1 MDKSEKLN
9 QKLSSIIKDKQVIGE
24 VINFFNSELD
34 SEILKYNDSFRNYFF
49 AKTFF
54 INNHFEVKY
63 SNSIFDVVK
72 YTAEQI
78 EGLPKKL
85 NSIIHEDDR
94 LRVENGLN
102 EVLNNSSKNNYSI
115 SYRVI
120 CENDEIIDLYE
131 TISAKR
137 NSNGQITE
145 YNSIFFDI
153 SEIEKAKKDL
163 INYSEEMISLNNK
176 KDKFISIVSHD
187 LKSPYTTLLGFSEI
201 LLNDKGLPD
210 EEKNEYIT
218 YIYNSSQHQL
228 NYIERLLD
236 WSRLRTGRT
245 AIEIQRLN
253 LKNIV
258 SVVVSKHT
266 GAAVRKNVEIIQ
278 NIPNDIYIKSDEKQI
293 GKAISNLLHNAIN
306 YSNPNSAVS
315 IYGSRF
321 KGDMV
326 EIVVK
331 DKGVGISDVDQDKLF
346 KLDEKYSTEGTE
358 GEQGS
363 GMGLI
368 LVKEIIDKLNGDV
381 WFYSQKNEGS
391 EFHISILEAQ
401 NIVLLV
407 DDDAKRLEDR
417 GKLISDSLPNYLL
430 LTAKNGYAALD
441 LIKDELPSI
450 IIVKNELSLLSG
462 EEIIKSVRQN
472 DKYFSVA
479 VFVLTNDVIENIEE
493 NYESFVI
500 NGIYPIDIENDKLIK
515 AIKQGL

>member
-1 MDKSEKLN
+1 MGKSEKFN
-9 QKLSSIIKDKQVIGE
+9 QKLSNIIKDKNVLNE
-24 VINFFNSELD
+24 VIQIFNSALN
-34 SEILKYNDSFRNYFF
+34 SEIVKFNESFKNYFF
-49 AKTFF
+49 AKTVY
-54 INNHFEVKY
+54 INNNYDVKY

-85 NSIIHEDDR
+85 NSILHEDDR
-94 LRVENGLN
+94 LRVENGFN
-102 EVLNNSSKNNYSI
+102 EMMDNSNKNSYSI

-120 CENDEIIDLYE
+120 CGDDEIIYLHE

-137 NSNGQITE
+137 NTNGKISE

-153 SEIEKAKKDL
+153 SEIEKEKKKL
-163 INYSEEMISLNNK
+163 INYSEEIIKINNK

-201 LLNDKGLPD
+201 LLNDNSLPD
-210 EEKNEYIT
+210 EEKREYIT

-228 NYIERLLD
+228 SYIEHLLD

-245 AIEIQRLN
+245 TIETQRLN
-253 LKNIV
+253 LKNII
-258 SVVVSKHT
+258 SVVVSKFT
-266 GAAVRKNVEIIQ
+266 GMAVRKNIEIVQ
-278 NIPNDIYIKSDEKQI
+278 NIANDIYIKSDEKQI
-293 GKAISNLLHNAIN
+293 SKAISNLIHNAIS
-306 YSNPNSAVS
+306 YSNRNSSVS
-315 IYGSRF
+315 IIGSRF

-326 EIVVK
+326 EIIVK
-331 DKGVGISDVDQDKLF
+331 DKGVGIAEVDQDKLF

-358 GEQGS
+358 GEQGC

-368 LVKEIIDKLNGDV
+368 LVKEIVDKLNGDV
-381 WFYSQKNEGS
+381 WFYSHKNEDS
-391 EFHISILEAQ
+391 EFHISIPEAQ

-407 DDDAKRLEDR
+407 DDDVKRLEER
-417 GKLISDSLPNYLL
+417 GKRISEALPNYLL
-430 LTAKNGYAALD
+430 LKAKNGYAALD
-441 LIKDELPSI
+441 FVKDELPSI

-462 EEIIKSVRQN
+462 EEIVKSIRQN

-479 VFVLTNDVIENIEE
+479 VFVLANEINEIIENK
-493 NYESFVI
+493 YESFVI

-515 AIKQGL
+515 VIKQNL